1 MMHRA
6 DMMDRLHADMGSLA
20 AHETAMPDAVAAAF
34 AAFPVPVRARLLE
47 VRALILATA
56 AETSGVGPLTETL
69 KWGEPAYLTEASGS
83 GTTIRLGCSKTGGG
97 TCAVFVNCRT
107 TLVDSFRAHFGDVFA
122 YEGNRAILLDASRPL
137 PAAPLAIC
145 LAMALTYHRRSR

>member
-6 DMMDRLHADMGSLA
+6 DMTDRQQADMGSVA
-20 AHETAMPDAVAAAF
+20 AHETAMPAAVAAAF
-34 AAFPVPVRARLLE
+34 ATFPSPVRARLLE

-83 GTTIRLGCSKTGGG
+83 GTTIRLGWPKSGGQ

-107 TLVDSFRAHFGDVFA
+107 TLVEHFRAHFGDVFA
-122 YEGNRAILLDASRPL
+122 YQGNRAILLDASRPL
-137 PAAPLAIC
+137 PAGPLAIC
-145 LAMALTYHRRSR
+145 LAMALTYHRQKR